1 MTKRRLY
8 IVDDEAVVR
17 ASIVSLVQ
25 AHGDF
30 ECDEFP
36 GAGDFLAALDGL
48 APGCII
54 LDLQLQHSSGHTVMK
69 ALAGRGDFRIIVVTG
84 FGDLATAVESFRAG
98 AIDFLYKPYEMRPL
112 LDALDRAYQ
121 LIEQGVDRAD
131 LVADARAR
139 IARLGP
145 LEAEVLVGL
154 VRGQTNQHLAHALG
168 LDERAVQIHRAR
180 ALATLDA
187 PSLLAAIRTAALA
200 GWPRGFPLS

>member
-1 MTKRRLY
+1 MTTRRLY
-8 IVDDEAVVR
+8 ILDDEAVVR

-36 GAGDFLAALDGL
+36 SADAFLAALEGL
-48 APGCII
+48 VPGCVI
-54 LDLQLQHSSGHTVMK
+54 LDLQLQHSNGLTVMK
-69 ALAGRGDFRIIVVTG
+69 ALSGRPEFRIIVVTG
-84 FGDLATAVESFRAG
+84 FGDLAMALDAFRAG
-98 AIDFLYKPYEMRPL
+98 AIDFLYKPCEMRPL
-112 LDALDRAYQ
+112 LDAVDRAYQ
-121 LIEQGVDRAD
+121 LIEKGVDRAD

-145 LEAEVLVGL
+145 LEAEILAGL
-154 VRGQTNQHLAHALG
+154 VKGRTNQYLASALG

>member
-36 GAGDFLAALDGL
+36 SAADFLAALDRL
-48 APGCII
+48 RPGCVI
-54 LDLQLQHSSGHTVMK
+54 LDLQLQQSNGLTVMK
-69 ALAGRGDFRIIVVTG
+69 ALSGQADFRMIVVSG
-84 FGDLATAVESFRAG
+84 CSDQAAAIDAFRAG
-98 AIDFLYKPYEMRPL
+98 AIDFFYKPYEMRPL
-112 LDALDRAYQ
+112 LDAMDRAYQ

-131 LVADARAR
+131 LVDDARAR

-145 LEAEVLVGL
+145 VETEILAGL
-154 VRGQTNQHLAHALG
+154 GRGQTSIWPSRWGWTSAPYRSTAPAPLPRWTRHHFSPRSAPQRWRAG
-168 LDERAVQIHRAR
+168 LRA
-180 ALATLDA
+180 
-187 PSLLAAIRTAALA
+187 
-200 GWPRGFPLS
+200 FPYRR

>member
-36 GAGDFLAALDGL
+36 SAADFLAALDRL
-48 APGCII
+48 RPGCVI
-54 LDLQLQHSSGHTVMK
+54 LDLQLQQSNGLTVMK
-69 ALAGRGDFRIIVVTG
+69 ALSGQADFRMIVVSG
-84 FGDLATAVESFRAG
+84 CSDQAAAIDAFRAG
-98 AIDFLYKPYEMRPL
+98 AIDFFYKPYEMRPL
-112 LDALDRAYQ
+112 LDAMDRAYQ

-131 LVADARAR
+131 LVDDARAR

-145 LEAEVLVGL
+145 VETEILAGL
-154 VRGQTNQHLAHALG
+154 VRGQTNQHLALALG

-187 PSLLAAIRTAALA
+187 SSLLAAIRTAALA
-200 GWPRGFPLS
+200 GWPKGFPLS